1 MDYASPFPRF
11 ERLKNYIQF
20 VNEQK
25 FHEEAMKFAGGRR
38 GVDRQTSI
46 ISKISQAKKMKPAE

>member
-1 MDYASPFPRF
+1 MDYAKPRPKF

-25 FHEEAMKFAGGRR
+25 FIEESNKFVG
-38 GVDRQTSI
+38 SI
-46 ISKISQAKKMKPAE
+46 GKKNKKGCILGKQLKEKMSPAE

>member
-1 MDYASPFPRF
+1 MDYAKPRPKF

-25 FHEEAMKFAGGRR
+25 FIEESNKLVGGLEKKNKKN
-38 GVDRQTSI
+38 SI
-46 ISKISQAKKMKPAE
+46 LNKQLKQKLTPAE

>member
-1 MDYASPFPRF
+1 MDYAKPRPKF

-25 FHEEAMKFAGGRR
+25 FIEESNKLVGSLEKKNKKN
-38 GVDRQTSI
+38 SI
-46 ISKISQAKKMKPAE
+46 LNKQLKQKLTPAE

>member
-1 MDYASPFPRF
+1 MDYAKPRPKF

-25 FHEEAMKFAGGRR
+25 FIEESNKLVR
-38 GVDRQTSI
+38 GLEKKNKKNSI
-46 ISKISQAKKMKPAE
+46 LNKQLKQKLTPAE